1 MRLAL
6 ALAAA
11 LAASAAHAQPADLII
26 WGGPVYTGAAPE
38 RAEAVA
44 VDDGRIVF
52 VGARKEAEARRG
64 PQTEVVDLKGAAL
77 FPGFTDAHAHL
88 LGVGERELTLNL
100 EGSKSAAEAMA
111 RLTAY
116 LAERKPDGPV
126 WGRGWIETG
135 WPEGRFLERGDLD
148 AVAPDQPVLLTR
160 ADGHALVA
168 NSAALKAA
176 GIDESTAAPA
186 GGQILKGPDG
196 QPTGLLVDN
205 AMGLVVKL
213 RRSPTE
219 ADRRAAFSA
228 AFRVEA
234 AYGWTGVHSMSVAWA
249 DVGLLEAMN
258 AEGETPLRV
267 YNAVDVREAGPLFDG
282 GPRAT
287 PDGRIVTRAVKL
299 YQDGALG
306 SRGAALFQPYA
317 DAPATTGLVLTPP
330 DRMREALARAKA
342 SGIQVAAHAIGDRGN
357 ALVLDLMAE
366 QQVPDARWR
375 IEHAQV
381 IRPAD
386 LPRFAQLG
394 VIASMQPSH
403 AIGDLHFAP
412 ARLGD
417 ARLDGAY
424 AWKSL
429 LRSGAV
435 VVGGSD
441 APVERGDPL
450 IEFYA
455 AVARKDLGG
464 FSGPDWRPEEALSR
478 REALK
483 LFTSAAAYARFAEA
497 ELGTIEVGKRADF
510 SAFSVD
516 LMTAPAADI
525 PKGRAVLTVVDGAIV
540 YRAPEGAPKE
550 RKAALRVGGRH
561 SQPRRPT
568 NDRSPERFRRA
579 RTPVEVHR
587 GPSHRDVG
595 PDRRRPPLSAHDR
608 IRGG

>member
-6 ALAAA
+6 ALSASL
-11 LAASAAHAQPADLII
+11 LAATAQAQPADLII
-26 WGGPVYTGAAPE
+26 WGGPVYTGAAPAK
-38 RAEAVA
+38 AEAVA

-52 VGARKEAEARRG
+52 VGARRDAEARRG

-88 LGVGERELTLNL
+88 RGIGERELSLNL

-111 RLTAY
+111 RLKAY
-116 LAERKPDGPV
+116 LAARRPEGPV

-176 GIDESTAAPA
+176 GIDETTKPPA
-186 GGQILKGPDG
+186 GGEILKGPDG
-196 QPTGLLVDN
+196 RPTGLLVDN
-205 AMGLVVKL
+205 AMQLVANL
-213 RRSPTE
+213 RRPPSE
-219 ADRRAAFSA
+219 ADRRAAFAA
-228 AFRVEA
+228 AFKVEA
-234 AYGWTGVHSMSVAWA
+234 AYGWTGAHSMSVAWA

-258 AEGETPLRV
+258 AEGATPLRV
-267 YNAVDVREAGPLFDG
+267 YNAVDAAEAGPLFEG

-287 PDGRIVTRAVKL
+287 ADGRVVTRAVKL
-299 YQDGALG
+299 YEDGALG
-306 SRGAALFQPYA
+306 SRGAALFEPYS
-317 DAPATTGLVLTPP
+317 DAPGTTGLVLTPP
-330 DRMREALARAKA
+330 ERMRAAMARAKA

-357 ALVLDLMAE
+357 AAVLDLMAE
-366 QQVPDARWR
+366 QDVSGARWR

-381 IRPAD
+381 IRPED
-386 LPRFAQLG
+386 IPRFARTG

-424 AWKSL
+424 AWKTL
-429 LRSGAV
+429 VESGAV
-435 VVGGSD
+435 VAGGSD

-455 AVARKDLGG
+455 AVARKDLTG
-464 FSGPDWRPEEALSR
+464 FSGPDWRPKEALSR
-478 REALK
+478 EQALK
-483 LFTSAAAYARFAEA
+483 LFTSAAAYARFAED

-516 LMTAPAADI
+516 LMTAPEAEI
-525 PKGRAVLTVVDGAIV
+525 PKGRAVLTVVDGQVV
-540 YRAPEGAPKE
+540 YSAP
-550 RKAALRVGGRH
+550 
-561 SQPRRPT
+561 
-568 NDRSPERFRRA
+568 
-579 RTPVEVHR
+579 
-587 GPSHRDVG
+587 
-595 PDRRRPPLSAHDR
+595 
-608 IRGG
+608 